1 MKHEDNKKKW
11 FIIIPLLLI
20 ITILPLILRMKV
32 LELSTELQPLWNGNK
47 VVSDVFN
54 YYKMYFLLI
63 CSILLIA
70 GFILNIDYVKKIKW
84 NVYILLLALYAFFTV
99 LSTVFSKHLD
109 IALFGF
115 VDRYEGMLAIL
126 SYVLLTASCIIFIDK
141 KWEVR
146 ALYKGLAISAAII
159 GLIGTLQYIGFD
171 IFRIEL
177 INNIITPAKYSG
189 LADIVYNFKPH
200 AVYSTLQNPNYIGS
214 YMAMLFPI
222 SIMLFIA
229 SSNKLKTVGYGLLCC
244 VVFLSLLGSLSRTG
258 IAGALISTV
267 ILITFYRKR
276 IKVEKVKFISLFIC
290 LILVFTLT
298 NYVEQFK
305 LLEGS
310 SQYLTDKRED
320 KISKTEILQNI
331 ELLKDS
337 INIKSNKSE
346 LIISLKENH
355 LSFIDQYNK
364 ELKIKQNG
372 ETVVLDDKLYD
383 QYKITI
389 PAKGGVIRVGIEN
402 LEISFAYTKKAG
414 FQVIKGNGTL
424 AYIDYPESIGFKY
437 NQGFASSRG
446 YIWSKT
452 IPLMKKTLL
461 IGNGPDTF
469 IAYFPHN
476 DFVGKLNVF
485 RTIDIIIDK
494 PHNMY
499 LQTGVNTGFVSLII
513 LLSLFFT
520 YIWNSIKLYK
530 HCSFEAAIEIYGF
543 CSFLAVCAYL
553 IVGMFNDSV
562 ISVAPVFWI
571 LLGVGIAMNRKI
583 QAKSL

>member
-1 MKHEDNKKKW
+1 MKQEDNKKKW
-11 FIIIPLLLI
+11 LIIIPILLI

-32 LELSTELQPLWNGNK
+32 LELSTELQPLWNGSK
-47 VVSDVFN
+47 VVSDVFS
-54 YYKMYFLLI
+54 YYKMYFLLV
-63 CSILLIA
+63 CSIALII
-70 GFILNIDYVKKIKW
+70 GFIVNINHVRKIKW
-84 NVYILLLALYAFFTV
+84 NIYILLLALYDIFTII
-99 LSTVFSKHLD
+99 STIFSKHMD

-115 VDRYEGMLAIL
+115 VDRFEGMFVIL
-126 SYVLLTASCIIFIDK
+126 SYALLAISCIIFIDK
-141 KWEVR
+141 KWEVE

-159 GLIGTLQYIGFD
+159 GLIGTLQYVGFD
-171 IFRIEL
+171 IFRTEF
-177 INNIITPAKYSG
+177 INNIITPSKYSG
-189 LADIVYNFKPH
+189 LADIMYNFKPH

-222 SIMLFIA
+222 SIMLFIT
-229 SSNKLKTVGYGLLCC
+229 SSNRTKTVGYGLLCC
-244 VVFLSLLGSLSRTG
+244 VVFLSLFGSLSRAG

-267 ILITFYRKR
+267 LLIIFFRKR
-276 IKVEKVKFISLFIC
+276 IKVKKVKFISLFFC

-298 NYVEQFK
+298 NYVEEFK

-310 SQYLTDKRED
+310 SQYLTDKRDDE
-320 KISKTEILQNI
+320 ISKAVVLQNI

-337 INIKSNKSE
+337 IKIKSNKSE

-372 ETVVLDDKLYD
+372 ETVVFDEKLYD

-389 PAKGGVIRVGIEN
+389 PAKGGIIRVGVKD
-402 LEISFAYTKKAG
+402 LEISFAYTRKAG

-424 AYIDYPESIGFKY
+424 ADIDYPESTGFKF

-452 IPLMKKTLL
+452 IPMVKKTLL
-461 IGNGPDTF
+461 LGNGPDTF

-485 RTIDIIIDK
+485 RTIDIVIDK

-499 LQTGVNTGFVSLII
+499 LQIGVNTGIVSLIL
-513 LLSLFFT
+513 LLSLFVI

-530 HCSFEAAIEIYGF
+530 YCSFEDTLEIYGF
-543 CSFLAVCAYL
+543 CSFLAVFAYL
-553 IVGMFNDSV
+553 VVGIFNDSV

-571 LLGVGIAMNRKI
+571 LLGIGIAINRKI
-583 QAKSL
+583 QTENL